1 MKIAPASLTLFPSR
15 QPNTPTPQTAYLIS
29 EAEQYQR
36 TSISISSRNTA
47 QWQSLGTKFQDWSEV
62 LAPVPVC
69 STSISVRLDDIF
81 SFGCSKAHRL
91 CTRPPEIA
99 LDYIY
104 PGTERLSRPWCCS
117 RRHSPL
123 SSLPRLDQFTL
134 LQKFISSVALDQTL
148 SSAN

>member
-1 MKIAPASLTLFPSR
+1 MKIARLADTFSFLANT
-15 QPNTPTPQTAYLIS
+15 NTPTPQTAYLIS
-29 EAEQYQR
+29 EAEQYIR
-36 TSISISSRNTA
+36 TPTSISSRNTA

-69 STSISVRLDDIF
+69 SASISVRLDDIF
-81 SFGCSKAHRL
+81 SFGCSKAHWL

-123 SSLPRLDQFTL
+123 SGLPFST
-134 LQKFISSVALDQTL
+134 SSHFHKN
-148 SSAN
+148 SFPR